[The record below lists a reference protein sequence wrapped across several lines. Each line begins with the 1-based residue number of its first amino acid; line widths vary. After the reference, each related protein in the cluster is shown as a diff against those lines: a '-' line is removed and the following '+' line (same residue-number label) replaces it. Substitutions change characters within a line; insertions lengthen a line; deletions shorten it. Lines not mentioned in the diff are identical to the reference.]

1 MATEQNPNDGLFI
14 ASPEG
19 TLTTRTEETSW
30 VEKFKAAKKITWLP
44 DIYAESDYAQDFEK
58 SIDFQI
64 DEEEQKKIKLEH
76 TEVWAKDLLDS
87 NSQEEFD
94 FKKGRAKRAQESYK
108 QLGGLG
114 YGSVSALIAAG
125 VTDPALLP
133 LWFVPYH
140 RLAAGAKQLQGAS
153 RYLHYAKTG
162 AIVGGTEGLAVSG
175 AEYMLRPDAQAKDV
189 LYGVTLGAGIGGAL
203 GAAVGRLRRDIDTEH
218 FEADSVDLTPKGKEK
233 FEGHTP
239 EEKQARVIDSLT
251 DEGDLDPMRVP
262 KFWDKAADASIPQ
275 RQLDD
280 ILAQGL
286 RGGATQ
292 IRKLRAEIKRRET
305 ARKTFMVGDTQIT
318 QQNFGKRLFGVT
330 DGKKVAYF
338 KRTKDGTFRS
348 NQKGELL
355 EKIGAEKFSRGNASR
370 KLLGFKHKTRTEEIQ
385 KDADNLTFTEQKLAE
400 NDKIAAGELKPE
412 DIPRLKDTVFNKLRL
427 RNILSSISRTA
438 QSPTASVRAL
448 GIRLGLSSG
457 ALIDATGKMVKAPFN
472 ALTRSHQFQTKYN
485 TMINKVVA
493 NAERVSN
500 LRSKEIREHLGLAL
514 NNPNHGLPEELQ
526 PFVGQ
531 LIDIIE
537 DMFDKAVKAGVFEK
551 GFKIE
556 NFFPRIFRSDYID
569 QLIEKMGGRG
579 AKGLDDKMKKA
590 FKELIIEALPENAK
604 PRTPEETAKI
614 FAIASSYWRTLSS
627 IEGRNKLSRTSKYAG
642 KAFNSDE
649 DTLKKTLKE
658 ALKDEDVKVTE
669 EELDRILYAMS
680 PEKKA
685 KAKNVHARSRLLIDD
700 TKVIKLTDKNGEE
713 FDFKLTDLVEK
724 DVYTAMSI
732 YTHRMGGSIA
742 LAEQGID
749 SVNGVSFSSLISDIS
764 GEATEQEIKSLEFM
778 YQTLRGSANMN
789 ETMDLNTQVLL
800 RRIRDLGFIRMMGM
814 SGLAAM
820 AETANVMFENGFR
833 HFLTNVPAIPSMIGR
848 LKESKELRNALVRE
862 VEIGNGL
869 GADVFTG
876 RAIARYDDTSD
887 DISRLSQTHG
897 KIDEGLAYGRR
908 MVSLLSGLTPVTVFL
923 QRIHQ
928 YNTVTKFYKE
938 LVKKGNLGVYHPA
951 KLKQLNL
958 DEDMLKRIQTQ
969 LKKNTKL
976 KNKRL
981 ETINAKDWDDQ
992 EAADAFEYALFL
1004 DTTQTVQ
1011 LTNASSINPFFNTV
1025 VGKTA
1030 FQFWSFPIAATEQQ
1044 YARQTARMAEGD
1056 LRPLAMI
1063 SGALGVAALS
1073 YIARA
1078 AINSTGK
1085 DDPEEYFAKKMEVG
1099 NLSRGA
1105 ASGIGFL
1112 GAGSF
1117 LFNYSGLDPA
1127 SLVQNPTVQLG
1138 SGLYNN
1144 AVDGDIMGMVGAFN
1158 PNNPLLGAPFN
1169 ILDKSLGN

>member
-64 DEEEQKKIKLEH
+64 DEEAQKKIKLEH

-94 FKKGRAKRAQESYK
+94 FKKDRAKRAQESYK

-162 AIVGGTEGLAVSG
+162 ALVGGTEGLAVSG

-203 GAAVGRLRRDIDTEH
+203 GAAAARLRRDIDTEH
-218 FEADSVDLTPKGKEK
+218 FEADGVDLTPKGKEK

-251 DEGDLDPMRVP
+251 DEGDLDPISVP
-262 KFWDKAADASIPQ
+262 KSWDDAIDTTGL
-275 RQLDD
+275 RKQLDD
-280 ILAQGL
+280 AQKRGLARL
-286 RGGATQ
+286 TFNTVPLTL
-292 IRKLRAEIKRRET
+292 KEIARREK
-305 ARKTFMVGDTQIT
+305 ARTTFMVGGTQVT
-318 QQNFGKRLFGVT
+318 QQNFGKRLYGVT

-338 KRTKDGTFRS
+338 KRTKEGVFRS
-348 NQKGELL
+348 NEKGDLL
-355 EKIGAEKFSRGNASR
+355 ERIAAEKHSRGNVSR
-370 KLLGFKHKTRTEEIQ
+370 KLLGFKNKTRTEEIQ
-385 KDADNLTFTEQKLAE
+385 KDADNLKFTEQKLAE

-412 DIPRLKDTVFNKLRL
+412 DVPRLKDTVFNKLRL

-448 GIRLGLSSG
+448 GIRLGLASG
-457 ALIDATGKMVKAPFN
+457 ALVDATGKMVKAPFN
-472 ALTRSHQFQTKYN
+472 ALTRSHQFQTKL
-485 TMINKVVA
+485 NKVIV
-493 NAERVSN
+493 NAEKVSN

-514 NNPNHGLPEELQ
+514 NNPNHGVPEELQ
-526 PFVGQ
+526 PFVAQ
-531 LIDIIE
+531 LKDIIE
-537 DMFDKAVKAGVFEK
+537 DMHDKAVKAGVFEA

-556 NFFPRIFRSDYID
+556 NYFPRIFRPDYID
-569 QLIEKMGGRG
+569 RVIEKMGGRG
-579 AKGLDDKMKKA
+579 AKDLDDKMKKA
-590 FKELIIEALPENAK
+590 FKELIIDALPEKSK

-627 IEGRNKLSRTSKYAG
+627 INGRNKLSRTSKYAG

-658 ALKDEDVKVTE
+658 ALEDEDVKVTE
-669 EELDRILYAMS
+669 EELDRVLYAMS

-700 TKVIKLTDKNGEE
+700 TKVIKLADKNGEE

-800 RRIRDLGFIRMMGM
+800 RRVRDLGFIRMMGM

-820 AETANVMFENGFR
+820 AETSNVMFENGFR
-833 HFLTNVPAIPSMIGR
+833 HFLTNIPAIPSMIGR
-848 LKESKELRNALVRE
+848 LKESKELRNSLVRE

-897 KIDEGLAYGRR
+897 KVDEGLAYGRR

-969 LKKNTKL
+969 MQKNAKL
-976 KNKRL
+976 KNKKL

-1004 DTTQTVQ
+1004 DTTQVVQ

-1063 SGALGVAALS
+1063 SGALGISALS
-1073 YIARA
+1073 YMARA
-1078 AINSTGK
+1078 AINAKTK

-1112 GAGSF
+1112 GAGGF
-1117 LFNYSGLDPA
+1117 LFNYGGLDPA
-1127 SLVQNPTVQLG
+1127 SLVQNPTIQLG